1 MSLLSYRAAP
11 SRTNFGGCNWIRTN
25 ALFTELVYSQLP
37 STSRPHTLLFYLA
50 PHSGNDPD
58 YTLVNSQAHVHTRV
72 LRNIILMAEDVG
84 FEPTLWESK
93 SHALDQLG
101 ESPTIFCGA
110 PTMNRTQDK
119 RFTKPLLYQLSYKGY
134 LFYGTPPQT

>member
-1 MSLLSYRAAP
+1 LNPRSLGYEPNGNNQTSLP
-11 SRTNFGGCNWIRTN
+11 RTNFGGCNWIRTN

-101 ESPTIFCGA
+101 ESPIILCGA
-110 PTMNRTQDK
+110 PCLNRTDNLSLT
-119 RFTKPLLYQLSYKGY
+119 RRLLCQCELTGR
-134 LFYGTPPQT
+134 